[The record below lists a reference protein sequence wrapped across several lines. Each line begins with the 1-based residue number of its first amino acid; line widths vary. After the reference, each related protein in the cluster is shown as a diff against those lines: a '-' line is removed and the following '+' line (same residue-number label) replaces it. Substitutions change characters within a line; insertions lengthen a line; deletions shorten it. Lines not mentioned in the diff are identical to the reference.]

1 MTNHL
6 NIWSVM
12 FAIALFSGA
21 TFADESTTRP
31 ATQPATGPANPAQ
44 TLTAEQ
50 MLSRMLKPAP
60 TAARP
65 LPPVSGGAAIDKT
78 SGAGAVAPGAPTVTV
93 LREGSFVVDRVGRL
107 TYSKDGSQPEFTFDS
122 DSKTMKDPPMV
133 ILANLKLMTM
143 ESAVTAANRDLRFR
157 VTGMVTEYHG
167 RNYLLLEKVVVVP
180 DIAQQF

>member
-1 MTNHL
+1 MKSRLHFL
-6 NIWSVM
+6 LL
-12 FAIALFSGA
+12 FAIGA
-21 TFADESTTRP
+21 TCAVTSADGPTTQPTTRP
-31 ATQPATGPANPAQ
+31 ATAPANPAQ

-50 MLSRMLKPAP
+50 MLSQMLKPAP

-65 LPPVSGGAAIDKT
+65 LSPLSGGAAVDKT
-78 SGAGAVAPGAPTVTV
+78 SGSGAVAPGAPSVTV
-93 LREGSFVVDRVGRL
+93 LREGSFIVDRVGRL
-107 TYSKDGSQPEFTFDS
+107 TYSKDGSQPEFSFDS

-143 ESAVTAANRDLRFR
+143 EAAVTAANRDLRFR
-157 VTGMVTEYHG
+157 VTGMVTEYRG